1 MDQRDP
7 SSDPSTDRAARPDAS
22 VTRSPTAS
30 GASPSLAG
38 GGGLTVSDLTLARGD
53 RVLVRGLSFALKP
66 GEALVVTGANGA
78 GKTSL
83 LRAVAGLLRPLEG
96 TIALEGEGE
105 RQDRLHLIGHQDGL
119 KAGRTAGEELRF
131 WCGWAG
137 ARYGVDTAVKTLALQ
152 PLLPLPV
159 RALSAG
165 QRKRLAMG
173 RLIAAARPLWLLD
186 EPLAPLDAHWREMF
200 GALCSAHLG
209 TGGMILAAAHDP
221 MPFAHRT
228 LDLGA
233 FQ

>member
-1 MDQRDP
+1 M
-7 SSDPSTDRAARPDAS
+7 
-22 VTRSPTAS
+22 
-30 GASPSLAG
+30 
-38 GGGLTVSDLTLARGD
+38 LTVSDLTLSRGD
-53 RVLVRGLSFALKP
+53 RVLVRGLSFALEP
-66 GEALVVTGANGA
+66 GEALVVTGPNGA

-105 RQDRLHLIGHQDGL
+105 RSERLHLIGHQDGL

-137 ARYGVDTAVKTLALQ
+137 EPYGVASAIKTLSLKS
-152 PLLPLPV
+152 LLPLPV

-173 RLIAAARPLWLLD
+173 RLIAADRLLWLLD

-200 GALCSAHLG
+200 GVLCSAHLSA
-209 TGGMILAAAHDP
+209 GGMILAAAHDP
-221 MPFAHRT
+221 MPFEHRT

>member
-1 MDQRDP
+1 M
-7 SSDPSTDRAARPDAS
+7 
-22 VTRSPTAS
+22 
-30 GASPSLAG
+30 
-38 GGGLTVSDLTLARGD
+38 LTVSDLTLARGD
-53 RVLVRGLSFALKP
+53 RVLVRGLSLELAP
-66 GEALVVTGANGA
+66 GEAMVVTGANGA

-83 LRAVAGLLRPLEG
+83 LRAVAGLLRPLAGMIEL
-96 TIALEGEGE
+96 AGEGE
-105 RQDRLHLIGHQDGL
+105 RSDRLHLIGHQDGL

-137 ARYGVDTAVKTLALQ
+137 EPYGVDQAVQTLSLK

-165 QRKRLAMG
+165 QRKRLALA
-173 RLIAAARPLWLLD
+173 RLIAADRPLWLLD

-200 GALCSAHLG
+200 GLLCTAHLG

-221 MPFAHRT
+221 MPFPHRS

-233 FQ
+233 FA